1 MTVGIFNTSA
11 TFNPADYAKKS
22 FSSLITRLMPNG
34 QAPLYGISSQLKEE
48 TAYQY
53 EHGYFSKT
61 MIFPSVTIGG
71 GGQLIGDT
79 TFTVVSTTDILI
91 GMVLRVDTTGENVL
105 VLTVPSATT
114 MTVRRAF
121 GTTAAAAIA
130 GSVRL
135 WMVGNAYE
143 EASVRPQSLIIT
155 PVRVT
160 NYTQIFR
167 NTWAV
172 SGTQAATAVIA
183 GGTPDAE
190 SKMDCAMFHAID
202 IEKALIYGQKF
213 QGVATTGAVGQP
225 LHTMDGVLNILAAA
239 AAGNIST
246 LLSTTTWTQLEAA
259 LDPVFQVV
267 TDPKNPNMRA
277 LFVGGVARRVL
288 HAIAR
293 LNSTYY
299 IQGNRNDWGL
309 QFDTFKTPRGEF
321 NVIEHPLFNAYGANT
336 TWSKMAIAL
345 DLSTFSL
352 AYMQGRKTKN
362 AEFNGQ
368 GSPAVDNG
376 VDAEGGT
383 LTTELTC
390 LVKNP
395 AANGQLLNFTAGAV
409 G

>member
-1 MTVGIFNTSA
+1 MPVGTFNTSLL
-11 TFNPADYAKKS
+11 TTDLAKKS

-34 QAPLYGISSQLKEE
+34 QAPLFGITSMLKEE

-53 EHGYFSKT
+53 EHGYYSKT

-79 TFTVVSTTDILI
+79 TFTVTDTTDIMA
-91 GMVLRVDTTGENVL
+91 GMVLRVDTTGENIL
-105 VLTVPSATT
+105 VLTVASGTS

-121 GTTAAAAIA
+121 GTVAAVAIAAA
-130 GSVRL
+130 VKL

-143 EASVRPQSLIIT
+143 EASVRPASLLIT
-155 PVRVT
+155 AVRVT

-172 SGTQAATAVIA
+172 SGTNAATSVIA

-190 SKMDCAMFHAID
+190 SKSDCAVFHAVD
-202 IEKALIYGQKF
+202 IEKALLYAQKY
-213 QGVATTGAVGQP
+213 QGTLNNQP
-225 LHTMDGVLNILAAA
+225 IHVMDGLLNILATS
-239 AAGNIST
+239 AAGNIGAATASTNWT
-246 LLSTTTWTQLEAA
+246 LLESL
-259 LDPVFQVV
+259 LDPAFAVV

-277 LFVGGVARRVL
+277 LFVGGIARRVI

-299 IQGNRNDWGL
+299 IQGQTTEWGL
-309 QFDTFKTPRGEF
+309 QFDTIKTPRGTF
-321 NVIEHPLFNAYGANT
+321 NIIEHPLLNAYGST
-336 TWSKMAIAL
+336 STWAKMAIGV
-345 DLSTFSL
+345 DLSTFGL

-376 VDAEGGT
+376 IDAVGGT

-395 AANGQLLNFTAGAV
+395 AANIQITGFTAGAV

>member
-1 MTVGIFNTSA
+1 MPVGTFNTSLL
-11 TFNPADYAKKS
+11 TTDLAKKS

-34 QAPLYGISSQLKEE
+34 QAPLFGITSMLKEE

-53 EHGYFSKT
+53 EHGYYSKT
-61 MIFPSVTIGG
+61 MIFPSVTVGV

-79 TFTVVSTTDILI
+79 TFTVTDTTNIMA

-105 VLTVPSATT
+105 VLTVASGTS

-121 GTTAAAAIA
+121 GTVAAVAIAAA
-130 GSVRL
+130 VKL

-143 EASVRPQSLIIT
+143 EASVRPASLLIT
-155 PVRVT
+155 AVRVT

-172 SGTQAATAVIA
+172 SGTNAATSVIA

-190 SKMDCAMFHAID
+190 SKSDCAVFHAVD
-202 IEKALIYGQKF
+202 IEKALLYAQKY
-213 QGVATTGAVGQP
+213 QGTLNNQP
-225 LHTMDGVLNILAAA
+225 IHVMDGLLNILATS
-239 AAGNIST
+239 AAGNIGAATASTNWT
-246 LLSTTTWTQLEAA
+246 LLESL
-259 LDPVFQVV
+259 LDPAFAVV

-277 LFVGGVARRVL
+277 LFVGGIARRVI

-299 IQGNRNDWGL
+299 IQGQTTEWGL
-309 QFDTFKTPRGEF
+309 QFDTIKTPRGTF
-321 NVIEHPLFNAYGANT
+321 NIIEHPLFNAYGST
-336 TWSKMAIAL
+336 STWAKMAIGV
-345 DLSTFSL
+345 DLSTFGL

-376 VDAEGGT
+376 IDAVGGT

-395 AANGQLLNFTAGAV
+395 AANIQITGFTAGAV

>member
-1 MTVGIFNTSA
+1 MPVGTFNTSLL
-11 TFNPADYAKKS
+11 TTDLAKKS

-34 QAPLYGISSQLKEE
+34 QAPLFGITSMLKEE

-53 EHGYFSKT
+53 EHGYYSKT
-61 MIFPSVTIGG
+61 MIFPSVTVGG

-79 TFTVVSTTDILI
+79 TFTVTDTTNIMA

-105 VLTVPSATT
+105 VLTVASGTS

-121 GTTAAAAIA
+121 GTVAAVAIAAA
-130 GSVRL
+130 VKL

-143 EASVRPQSLIIT
+143 EASVRPASLLIT
-155 PVRVT
+155 AARVT

-172 SGTQAATAVIA
+172 SGTNAATSVIA

-190 SKMDCAMFHAID
+190 SKSDCAVFHAVD
-202 IEKALIYGQKF
+202 IEKALLYAQKY
-213 QGVATTGAVGQP
+213 QGTLNNQQIHVI
-225 LHTMDGVLNILAAA
+225 DGLLNILATS
-239 AAGNIST
+239 AAGNIGAATASTNWT
-246 LLSTTTWTQLEAA
+246 LLESL
-259 LDPVFQVV
+259 LDPAFAVV

-277 LFVGGVARRVL
+277 LFVGGIARRVI

-299 IQGNRNDWGL
+299 IQGQTTEWGL
-309 QFDTFKTPRGEF
+309 QFDTIKTPRGTF
-321 NVIEHPLFNAYGANT
+321 NIIEHPLFNAYGST
-336 TWSKMAIAL
+336 STWAKMAIGV
-345 DLSTFSL
+345 DLSTFGL

-376 VDAEGGT
+376 IDAVGGT

-395 AANGQLLNFTAGAV
+395 AANIQITGFTAGAV

>member
-1 MTVGIFNTSA
+1 MTVGVFNTSL
-11 TFNPADYAKKS
+11 NPTDYAKKS
-22 FSSLITRLMPNG
+22 FQSLITRLMPNG
-34 QAPLYGISSQLKEE
+34 SAPLFAISDQLGED

-61 MIFPSVTIGG
+61 MVFPNVTMNASA
-71 GGQLIGDT
+71 LSTDT
-79 TFTVVSTTDILI
+79 TLTVVSTTDILA
-91 GMVLRVDTTGENVL
+91 GMVMRVDTTGENIL
-105 VLTVPSATT
+105 ILTVPSATT
-114 MTVRRAF
+114 VTVRRGF
-121 GTTAAAAIA
+121 GTVAAAAISN
-130 GSVRL
+130 SVKL

-143 EASVRPQSLIIT
+143 EASVRPSSLLIM

-190 SKMDCAMFHAID
+190 SKQDCAVFHAVD
-202 IEKALIYGQKF
+202 IEKALIYSQKY
-213 QGVATTGAVGQP
+213 QGTLNNNP
-225 LHTMDGVLNILAAA
+225 LHTMDGVLNIVAAA
-239 AAGNIST
+239 AAGNIT
-246 LLSTTTWTQLEAA
+246 ALGATTTWTQLEAA
-259 LDPVFQVV
+259 LDPVFQQV

-277 LFVGGVARRVL
+277 LFVGGIARRVL

-321 NVIEHPLFNAYGANT
+321 NVIEHPLFNAYGST
-336 TWSKMAIAL
+336 STWAKMAIAL
-345 DLSTFSL
+345 DLTTFSL
-352 AYMQGRKTKN
+352 AYMQGRKTHN
-362 AEFNGQ
+362 ADFNGQ
-368 GSPAVDNG
+368 GQPAVDNG
-376 VDAEGGT
+376 IDAVGGT

-390 LVKNP
+390 LVRNP
-395 AANGQLLNFTAGAV
+395 AANGQLTNFTAGAV

>member
-1 MTVGIFNTSA
+1 MAVGTFNTSLL
-11 TFNPADYAKKS
+11 TQDLAKKS

-34 QAPLYGISSQLKEE
+34 QAPIYGITSMLKEE

-61 MIFPSVTIGG
+61 MVFPSVTIGG

-79 TFTVVSTTDILI
+79 TFTVVSTADILP

-105 VLTVPSATT
+105 VLTVPSGTT

-121 GTTAAAAIA
+121 GTVAAVAIA
-130 GSVRL
+130 GAVKL

-143 EASVRPQSLIIT
+143 ESSVRPSSLLILAA
-155 PVRVT
+155 RVT

-172 SGTQAATAVIA
+172 SGTTAATAVIA

-190 SKMDCAMFHAID
+190 SKLDCAAFHAVD
-202 IEKALIYGQKF
+202 IEKALIYGQKY
-213 QGVATTGAVGQP
+213 QGTLNNQP
-225 LHTMDGVLNILAAA
+225 IHTMDGLLNILATS
-239 AAGNIST
+239 AAGNIGAATASTNWT
-246 LLSTTTWTQLEAA
+246 LLESL
-259 LDPVFQVV
+259 LDPAFNQT
-267 TDPKNPNMRA
+267 TDPKNPNMRM
-277 LFVGGVARRVL
+277 LVVGGIARRVI
-288 HAIAR
+288 HTICR

-299 IQGNRNDWGL
+299 IQGQVSEWGL
-309 QFDTFKTPRGEF
+309 QFDTIKTPRGVF
-321 NVIEHPLFNAYGANT
+321 NIVEHPLFNAYGASS
-336 TWSKMAIAL
+336 TWAKMAIGI
-345 DLSTFSL
+345 DLTTFGL
-352 AYMQGRKTKN
+352 AYMQGRKTHN

-368 GSPAVDNG
+368 GQPAVDNG
-376 VDAEGGT
+376 IDAKGGT

-395 AANGQLLNFTAGAV
+395 AANIQITGFTAGAV

>member
-1 MTVGIFNTSA
+1 MPVGTFNTSLL
-11 TFNPADYAKKS
+11 TTDLAKKS

-34 QAPLYGISSQLKEE
+34 QAPLFGITSMLKEE

-53 EHGYFSKT
+53 EHGYYSKT
-61 MIFPSVTIGG
+61 MIFPSVTVGG

-79 TFTVVSTTDILI
+79 IFTVTDTTNIMA

-105 VLTVPSATT
+105 VLTVASGTS

-121 GTTAAAAIA
+121 GTVAAVAIAAA
-130 GSVRL
+130 VKL

-143 EASVRPQSLIIT
+143 EASVRPASLLIT
-155 PVRVT
+155 AVRVT

-172 SGTQAATAVIA
+172 SVTTAATSVIA

-190 SKMDCAMFHAID
+190 SKSDCAVFHAVD
-202 IEKALIYGQKF
+202 IEKALLYAQKY
-213 QGVATTGAVGQP
+213 QGTLNNQP
-225 LHTMDGVLNILAAA
+225 IHVMDGLLNILATS
-239 AAGNIST
+239 AAGNIGAATASTNWT
-246 LLSTTTWTQLEAA
+246 LLESL
-259 LDPVFQVV
+259 LDPAFAVV

-277 LFVGGVARRVL
+277 LFVGGIARRVI

-299 IQGNRNDWGL
+299 IQGQTTEWGL
-309 QFDTFKTPRGEF
+309 QFDTIKTPRGTF
-321 NVIEHPLFNAYGANT
+321 NIIEHPLFNAYGST
-336 TWSKMAIAL
+336 STWAKMAIGV
-345 DLSTFSL
+345 DLSTFGL

-376 VDAEGGT
+376 IDAVGGT

-395 AANGQLLNFTAGAV
+395 AANIQITGFTAGAV

>member
-1 MTVGIFNTSA
+1 MPVGTFNTSLL
-11 TFNPADYAKKS
+11 TTDLAKKS

-34 QAPLYGISSQLKEE
+34 QAPLFGITSMLKEE

-53 EHGYFSKT
+53 EHGYYSKT
-61 MIFPSVTIGG
+61 MVFPSLTVGG

-79 TFTVVSTTDILI
+79 TFTVLSTTDIMV

-105 VLTVPSATT
+105 VLTVASATT
-114 MTVRRAF
+114 LTVRRAV
-121 GTTAAAAIA
+121 GTVAAVAIA
-130 GSVRL
+130 ASVRL

-143 EASVRPQSLIIT
+143 EASVRPSSLLIT
-155 PVRVT
+155 AVRVT
-160 NYTQIFR
+160 NFTQIFR

-172 SGTQAATAVIA
+172 SGTTSATAVIA

-190 SKMDCAMFHAID
+190 SKTDCAVFHAVD
-202 IEKALIYGQKF
+202 IEKALLYAQKY
-213 QGVATTGAVGQP
+213 QNTLNSQP
-225 LHTMDGVLNILAAA
+225 LHLMDGLLNILATS
-239 AAGNIST
+239 AAGNIGAATASTNWT
-246 LLSTTTWTQLEAA
+246 LLESL
-259 LDPVFQVV
+259 LDPAFNVV

-277 LFVGGVARRVL
+277 LFVGGIARRVI
-288 HAIAR
+288 HTIAR

-299 IQGNRNDWGL
+299 IQGQTTEWGL
-309 QFDTFKTPRGEF
+309 QFDTIKTPRGTF
-321 NVIEHPLFNAYGANT
+321 NIIEHPLFNAYGAST
-336 TWSKMAIAL
+336 TWARMAIGV
-345 DLSTFSL
+345 DLSTFGL

-376 VDAEGGT
+376 IDAAGGT

-395 AANGQLLNFTAGAV
+395 AANIQITGFTAGAT

>member
-1 MTVGIFNTSA
+1 MPVGTFNTSLL
-11 TFNPADYAKKS
+11 TTDLAKKS

-34 QAPLYGISSQLKEE
+34 QAPLFGITSMLKEE

-53 EHGYFSKT
+53 EHGYYSKT
-61 MIFPSVTIGG
+61 MIFPSVTVGG

-79 TFTVVSTTDILI
+79 TFTVTDTTNIMA

-105 VLTVPSATT
+105 VLTVASGTS

-121 GTTAAAAIA
+121 GTVAAVAIAAA
-130 GSVRL
+130 VKL

-143 EASVRPQSLIIT
+143 EASVRPASLLIT
-155 PVRVT
+155 AERVT

-172 SGTQAATAVIA
+172 SGTNAATSVIA

-190 SKMDCAMFHAID
+190 SKSDCAVFHAVD
-202 IEKALIYGQKF
+202 IEKALLYAQKY
-213 QGVATTGAVGQP
+213 QGTLNNQP
-225 LHTMDGVLNILAAA
+225 IHVMDGLLNILATS
-239 AAGNIST
+239 AAGNIGAATASTNWT
-246 LLSTTTWTQLEAA
+246 LLESL
-259 LDPVFQVV
+259 LDPAFAVV

-277 LFVGGVARRVL
+277 LFVGGIARRVI

-299 IQGNRNDWGL
+299 IQGQTTEWGL
-309 QFDTFKTPRGEF
+309 QFDTIKTPRGTF
-321 NVIEHPLFNAYGANT
+321 NIIEHPLFNAYGST
-336 TWSKMAIAL
+336 STWAKMAIGV
-345 DLSTFSL
+345 DLSTFGL

-376 VDAEGGT
+376 IDAVGGT

-395 AANGQLLNFTAGAV
+395 AANIQITGFTAGAV

>member
-1 MTVGIFNTSA
+1 MTVGVFNTST
-11 TFNPADYAKKS
+11 TFNPTDYAKKS
-22 FSSLITRLMPNG
+22 FATLITRLMPNG
-34 QAPLYGISSQLKEE
+34 QAPLVGISSQLKED

-61 MIFPSVTIGG
+61 MIFPNVTIGG

-79 TFTVVSTTDILI
+79 TFTVVSTTDILA
-91 GMVLRVDTTGENVL
+91 GMVLRVDTTGENIL
-105 VLTVPSATT
+105 VLTVASAIS

-121 GTTAAAAIA
+121 GTVAAAAIGA
-130 GSVRL
+130 GVKL

-143 EASVRPQSLIIT
+143 EASVRPSSLVIT
-155 PVRVT
+155 PVRTT

-190 SKMDCAMFHAID
+190 SKLDCAMFHAVD
-202 IEKALIYGQKF
+202 IEKALIYGQKY
-213 QGVATTGAVGQP
+213 QNTLNNQP
-225 LHTMDGVLNILAAA
+225 IHTMDGLLNILATS
-239 AAGNIST
+239 AAGNIT
-246 LLSTTTWTQLEAA
+246 ALGATTTWTQLEAA
-259 LDPVFQVV
+259 LDPVFQQV

-277 LFVGGVARRVL
+277 LFVGGIARRVL

-321 NVIEHPLFNAYGANT
+321 NVIEHPLFNAYGGTT
-336 TWSKMAIAL
+336 TWAKMAIAV
-345 DLSTFSL
+345 DLTTFNL
-352 AYMQGRKTKN
+352 AYMQGRKTHN
-362 AEFNGQ
+362 SEFNGQ
-368 GSPAVDNG
+368 GQPAVDNG
-376 VDAEGGT
+376 IDAQGGT
-383 LTTELTC
+383 LTSELTC
-390 LVKNP
+390 LVRNP
-395 AANGQLLNFTAGAV
+395 AANGQLTNFTAGAV

>member
-1 MTVGIFNTSA
+1 MTVGVFNTGM
-11 TFNPADYAKKS
+11 NPTDYAKKS
-22 FSSLITRLMPNG
+22 FQSLITRIMPNG
-34 QAPLYGISSQLKEE
+34 QAPLFAISDQLGED

-53 EHGYFSKT
+53 EHGYFAKT
-61 MIFPSVTIGG
+61 MVFPNLTMNASALST
-71 GGQLIGDT
+71 DT
-79 TFTVVSTTDILI
+79 TLTVVSTTDILV
-91 GMVLRVDTTGENVL
+91 GMVLRVDTTGENIL
-105 VLTVPSATT
+105 VLTVPDATHI
-114 MTVRRAF
+114 TVRRAL
-121 GTTAAAAIA
+121 GTVAAAAISN
-130 GSVRL
+130 SVKL

-143 EASVRPQSLIIT
+143 ESSVRPSSLLIM
-155 PVRVT
+155 PVRTT

-190 SKMDCAMFHAID
+190 SKQDCAVFHAVD
-202 IEKALIYGQKF
+202 IEKALIYGQKY
-213 QGVATTGAVGQP
+213 QGTLNNSP
-225 LHTMDGVLNILAAA
+225 LHTMDGVLNIVAAA

-259 LDPVFQVV
+259 LDPVFAQV

-277 LFVGGVARRVL
+277 LFVGGIARRVL

-321 NVIEHPLFNAYGANT
+321 NVIEHPLFNAYGAT
-336 TWSKMAIAL
+336 STWAKMAIAL

-352 AYMQGRKTKN
+352 AYMQGRKTHN
-362 AEFNGQ
+362 SDFNGQ
-368 GSPAVDNG
+368 GQPAVDNG
-376 VDAEGGT
+376 IDAVGGT
-383 LTTELTC
+383 LTSELTC
-390 LVKNP
+390 LVRNP

>member
-1 MTVGIFNTSA
+1 MSVGTFNTSLL
-11 TFNPADYAKKS
+11 TQDLAKKS

-34 QAPLYGISSQLKEE
+34 QAPIYGITSMLKEE

-61 MIFPSVTIGG
+61 MVFPSVTIGG

-79 TFTVVSTTDILI
+79 TFTVVSTADILP

-105 VLTVPSATT
+105 VLTVPSGTT

-121 GTTAAAAIA
+121 GTVAAVAIAAA
-130 GSVRL
+130 VKL

-143 EASVRPQSLIIT
+143 ESSVRPSSLLILAA
-155 PVRVT
+155 RVT

-172 SGTQAATAVIA
+172 SGTTAATAVIA

-190 SKMDCAMFHAID
+190 SKLDCAAFHAVD
-202 IEKALIYGQKF
+202 IEKALIYGQKY
-213 QGVATTGAVGQP
+213 QGTLNNQP
-225 LHTMDGVLNILAAA
+225 IHTMDGLLNILATS
-239 AAGNIST
+239 AAGNIGAATASTNWT
-246 LLSTTTWTQLEAA
+246 LLESL
-259 LDPVFQVV
+259 LDPAFNQT
-267 TDPKNPNMRA
+267 TDPKNPNMRM
-277 LFVGGVARRVL
+277 LVVGGIARRVI
-288 HAIAR
+288 HTICR

-299 IQGNRNDWGL
+299 IQGQVSEWGL
-309 QFDTFKTPRGEF
+309 QFDTIKTPRGVF
-321 NVIEHPLFNAYGANT
+321 NIVEHPLFNAYGASS
-336 TWSKMAIAL
+336 TWAKMAIGI
-345 DLSTFSL
+345 DLTTFGL
-352 AYMQGRKTKN
+352 AYMQGRKTHN

-368 GSPAVDNG
+368 GQPAVDNG
-376 VDAEGGT
+376 IDAKGGT

-395 AANGQLLNFTAGAV
+395 AANIQITGFTAGAV

>member
-1 MTVGIFNTSA
+1 MPVATLNTSGF
-11 TFNPADYAKKS
+11 TTDHAKKS

-34 QAPLYGISSQLKEE
+34 QAPLFGMTSMLKEE

-61 MIFPSVTIGG
+61 MIFPSMTVGG

-79 TFTVVSTTDILI
+79 TFTLASTTNVLP
-91 GMVLRVDTTGENVL
+91 GMIFRVDSTGENVL
-105 VLTVPSATT
+105 ILTVVSGTQV
-114 MTVRRAF
+114 TVRRAV
-121 GTTAAAAIA
+121 GTVAAVAIAAA
-130 GSVRL
+130 VKL

-143 EASVRPQSLIIT
+143 EGSTRPSSLLIT
-155 PVRVT
+155 PARVT

-172 SGTQAATAVIA
+172 TGTAAATAVIA

-190 SKMDCAMFHAID
+190 SKQDCAMFHAID
-202 IEKALIYGQKF
+202 IEKALIYAQKY
-213 QGVATTGAVGQP
+213 QGTLNSQP
-225 LHTMDGVLNILAAA
+225 LHTMDGLINIVTTS
-239 AAGNIST
+239 AAGNIGAAGA
-246 LLSTTTWTQLEAA
+246 TTNWTQLEAL
-259 LDPVFQVV
+259 LDPVFVTN

-277 LFVGGVARRVL
+277 LFVGGIARRVI

-293 LNSTYY
+293 LNATYY
-299 IQGNRNDWGL
+299 IQNQTNEYGL
-309 QFDTFKTPRGEF
+309 QFDTIRTPRGTF
-321 NVIEHPLFNAYGANT
+321 NIIEHPLFNAYGAT
-336 TWSKMAIAL
+336 STWAKMAIAV
-345 DLSTFSL
+345 DMASFGL

-368 GSPAVDNG
+368 GAPAVDNG
-376 VDAEGGT
+376 IDAQGGT

-395 AANGQLLNFTAGAV
+395 EANAQITGFTAGAA

>member
-1 MTVGIFNTSA
+1 MPVGTFNTSLL
-11 TFNPADYAKKS
+11 TTDLAKKS

-34 QAPLYGISSQLKEE
+34 QAPLFGITSMLKEE

-53 EHGYFSKT
+53 EHGYYSKT
-61 MIFPSVTIGG
+61 MIFPSVTVGG

-79 TFTVVSTTDILI
+79 TFTVTDTTNIMA

-105 VLTVPSATT
+105 VLTVASGTS

-121 GTTAAAAIA
+121 GTVAAVAIAAA
-130 GSVRL
+130 VKL

-143 EASVRPQSLIIT
+143 EASVRPASLLIT
-155 PVRVT
+155 AVRVT

-172 SGTQAATAVIA
+172 SGTNAATSVIA

-190 SKMDCAMFHAID
+190 SKSDCAVFHAID
-202 IEKALIYGQKF
+202 IEKALLYAQKY
-213 QGVATTGAVGQP
+213 QGTLNNQP
-225 LHTMDGVLNILAAA
+225 IHVMDGLLNILATS
-239 AAGNIST
+239 AAGNIGAATASTNWT
-246 LLSTTTWTQLEAA
+246 LLESL
-259 LDPVFQVV
+259 LDPAFAVV

-277 LFVGGVARRVL
+277 LFVGGIARRVI

-299 IQGNRNDWGL
+299 IQGQTTEWGL
-309 QFDTFKTPRGEF
+309 QFDTIKTPRGTF
-321 NVIEHPLFNAYGANT
+321 NIIEHPLFNAYGST
-336 TWSKMAIAL
+336 STWAKMAIGV
-345 DLSTFSL
+345 DLSTFGL

-376 VDAEGGT
+376 IDAVGGT

-395 AANGQLLNFTAGAV
+395 AANIQITGFTAGAV